1 MADRKQFYL
10 LKVKTL
16 WNLETITNDHHEH
29 PVETINQKCD
39 PDPQNP
45 DIQNDDT
52 SWTKIKTKHICSGYT
67 YTVVSPHC
75 TNRVRT
81 HRGEE
86 AGKHFLESLM
96 EEEIRISVWLKEIE
110 MKEQGN
116 GKQKQNVTFAMISS
130 TKGANHLYPK
140 INI

>member
-52 SWTKIKTKHICSGYT
+52 SWTKIKTNQDIHTLLFLHIVQT
-67 YTVVSPHC
+67 
-75 TNRVRT
+75 
-81 HRGEE
+81 E
-86 AGKHFLESLM
+86 
-96 EEEIRISVWLKEIE
+96 
-110 MKEQGN
+110 
-116 GKQKQNVTFAMISS
+116 
-130 TKGANHLYPK
+130 
-140 INI
+140 